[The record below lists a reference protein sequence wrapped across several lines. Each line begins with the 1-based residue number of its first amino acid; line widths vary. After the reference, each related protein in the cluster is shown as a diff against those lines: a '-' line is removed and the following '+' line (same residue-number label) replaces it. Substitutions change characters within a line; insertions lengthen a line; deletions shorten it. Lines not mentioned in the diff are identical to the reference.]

1 MHDTRRDLAQLEG
14 NAAVIVSAMRTPTGR
29 RRGSLSHLTA
39 AELGA
44 HAVRAALEQ
53 VPQQVA
59 VDVAQLI
66 FGNVYQGGA
75 GQNVARQVS
84 LGAGLA
90 VRVPAMTVNE
100 VCGSGLKSVILAE
113 QLIRLRRADVVVAG
127 GTESMTRAALVS
139 AYDPETRSYLEPQ
152 PSLMVD
158 GLTDAFS
165 GEAMGVTAEEVAK
178 QHAIDRASQ
187 DAWALRSHERAT
199 SATRQG
205 LYSAEIAPI
214 DLPGGESLDHDEPI
228 RPDTDE
234 ERLAGLR
241 PVFAEHGTVTAGNAS
256 SVADGAAALVVT
268 SADYARRHGL
278 EVMAVLTSSSE
289 IAIDPSIM
297 GFSPTTAI
305 RELLAR
311 RGLRTTDIDSYEINE
326 AFAATSLAVSQDLDL
341 DPETVNP
348 MGSAIALGHPL
359 GASGARILVTLV
371 HRLRREDLHRG
382 VASLCVGGGM
392 GIAVLVESLAAE
404 APGGPR

>member
-1 MHDTRRDLAQLEG
+1 MHHTRSDLARLEG
-14 NAAVIVSAMRTPTGR
+14 NATVIVSAMRTPTGR
-29 RRGSLSHLTA
+29 RRGSLSHMTA

-44 HAVRAALEQ
+44 HAVRAALAR
-53 VPQQVA
+53 VPRV
-59 VDVAQLI
+59 VDDVAQVI

-75 GQNVARQVS
+75 GQNVARQVA

-139 AYDPETRSYLEPQ
+139 AYDPGTRSYLDPQ

-187 DAWALRSHERAT
+187 DAWALRSHERAAG
-199 SATRQG
+199 ATRDG
-205 LYSAEIAPI
+205 LYAQEIAPV
-214 DLPGGESLDHDEPI
+214 DLSDGERLDHDEPI

-241 PVFAEHGTVTAGNAS
+241 PVFAEDGTVTAGNAS

-278 EVMAVLTSSSE
+278 DVMAVVSSSSE
-289 IAIDPSIM
+289 IAIDPQIM

-305 RELLAR
+305 RDLLSHQ
-311 RGLRTTDIDSYEINE
+311 GLTTADVDSYEINE

-348 MGSAIALGHPL
+348 TGSSIALGHPL

-371 HRLRREDLHRG
+371 HRLRREGLHRG

-392 GIAVLVESLAAE
+392 GIAVLVESLARSETVGA
-404 APGGPR
+404 R